1 MDEESVALLKQFEQE
16 LETEQE
22 NKETEEEQDPKEER
36 VDWKKL
42 QDELKMKNQEYVE
55 ISEKQMSMIKYMGE
69 TVMKMGF
76 TFDEINSM
84 FTSN

>member
-1 MDEESVALLKQFEQE
+1 MDEESITLLKQFEQE
-16 LETEQE
+16 LETDVD
-22 NKETEEEQDPKEER
+22 EEELEPQEET

-42 QDELKMKNQEYVE
+42 RDELKMKNQEYVE
-55 ISEKQMSMIKYMGE
+55 IIEKQMRTIKYMGE

>member
-1 MDEESVALLKQFEQE
+1 MDEESITLLKQFEQE
-16 LETEQE
+16 LESDVDEGEQE
-22 NKETEEEQDPKEER
+22 PQEDV

-42 QDELKMKNQEYVE
+42 HDELKMKNQEYVE
-55 ISEKQMSMIKYMGE
+55 IIEKQMSMIKYMGE

>member
-1 MDEESVALLKQFEQE
+1 MDEESITLLKQFEQE
-16 LETEQE
+16 LETDVD
-22 NKETEEEQDPKEER
+22 EEELEPQEET

-42 QDELKMKNQEYVE
+42 RDELKMKNQEYVE
-55 ISEKQMSMIKYMGE
+55 IIEKQMRMIKYMGE

>member
-1 MDEESVALLKQFEQE
+1 MDEESITLLKQFEQE
-16 LETEQE
+16 LESDVD
-22 NKETEEEQDPKEER
+22 EEEQEPKEDV

-42 QDELKMKNQEYVE
+42 HDELKVKNQEYVE
-55 ISEKQMSMIKYMGE
+55 IIEKQMRMIKYMGE

>member
-1 MDEESVALLKQFEQE
+1 MDEESITLLKQFEQE
-16 LETEQE
+16 LESDVDEGEQE
-22 NKETEEEQDPKEER
+22 PQEDV

-42 QDELKMKNQEYVE
+42 HDELKMKNQEYVE
-55 ISEKQMSMIKYMGE
+55 IIEKQMSMIKYMGE

-84 FTSN
+84 FTSS

>member
-1 MDEESVALLKQFEQE
+1 MDEESITLLKQFEQE
-16 LETEQE
+16 LESDVD
-22 NKETEEEQDPKEER
+22 EEEQEPKEDV

-42 QDELKMKNQEYVE
+42 HDELKMKNQEYVE
-55 ISEKQMSMIKYMGE
+55 IIEKQMSMIKYMGE